1 MYEERELKDIDEIL
15 EFDKE
20 VKIKTKEMIEKGF

>member
-15 EFDKE
+15 EFDREIKS
-20 VKIKTKEMIEKGF
+20 KTKELIEKGF

>member
-15 EFDKE
+15 EFDREIKS
-20 VKIKTKEMIEKGF
+20 KTKEMIEKGF